1 MRLAGLVSWNDGERG
16 RVPFLIELLDPGD
29 KAVFTIQGFSEV
41 EESPGSAAPPR
52 TQLNLPL
59 EDVTFPEPG
68 RYRIRMRRRRDPGL
82 RTVALSRQGARSR
95 GRMSDIPWFDADS
108 VQRLLPMGACI
119 DLMADTQAAISG
131 GEITPPLRSFV
142 PVADGR
148 GGMGIMP
155 GDAPS
160 AFGAKLVSLFAENPA
175 RGLPMIQGCI
185 LLFDRETG
193 YAGRAGGRRFGNRDP
208 HGGGQR
214 GRDARAGP
222 RRRFRTGAAGLR
234 RAGRNAPRSDA
245 LRAPGAR
252 SSRVGAEHREGR
264 AASPPVTRRR
274 RRGRYGR
281 RNGARSGERR
291 GPRVRGE
298 RGHGAGHRRAAG
310 WRTAA
315 TSTWWA
321 RIRRRRARPTARPWA
336 ARGVFT
342 EITDFA
348 MKEAG
353 DILLAIEEGFLAE
366 DDLAGEIGAVIGGAI
381 EGRRSEDEIT
391 LYKSLG
397 NVAQDL
403 AAAHYVSGWEGVSPS
418 VP

>member
-1 MRLAGLVSWNDGERG
+1 M
-16 RVPFLIELLDPGD
+16 
-29 KAVFTIQGFSEV
+29 T
-41 EESPGSAAPPR
+41 
-52 TQLNLPL
+52 
-59 EDVTFPEPG
+59 
-68 RYRIRMRRRRDPGL
+68 
-82 RTVALSRQGARSR
+82 
-95 GRMSDIPWFDADS
+95 DIPWFDADS

-119 DLMADTQAAISG
+119 DLMADTQAAISR

-193 YAGRAGGRRFGNRDP
+193 TPAALVE
-208 HGGGQR
+208 
-214 GRDARAGP
+214 
-222 RRRFRTGAAGLR
+222 GA
-234 RAGRNAPRSDA
+234 S
-245 LRAPGAR
+245 
-252 SSRVGAEHREGR
+252 
-264 AASPPVTRRR
+264 VT
-274 RRGRYGR
+274 
-281 RNGARSGERR
+281 AI
-291 GPRVRGE
+291 
-298 RGHGAGHRRAAG
+298 
-310 WRTAA
+310 RTAA
-315 TSTWWA
+315 ASGAATRALA
-321 RIRRRRARPTARPWA
+321 REDASVLALLGYGVQAETHLEAMRCVRPVREVRVWGPSIEKAARFAARHAGDGVAVTAVESAHEAVSGADLVCAVSAATEPVIEGRRLADGCHLNLVGSHSPTAREA
-336 ARGVFT
+336 DGETMGRARVFT

-403 AAAHYVSGWEGVSPS
+403 AAAHFIAETPWE
-418 VP
+418 